1 MTKQPESRR
10 ARHVREQLL
19 RDLIDPKKAALYLNA
34 AAEDSDSLFLLALRD
49 VAEARRIPAVAQQA
63 GMHRQMLYRMLSE
76 TGNPTHA
83 SLRKIMKAVG
93 LRLVV
98 EPAGT
103 SRQRKGRTR

>member
-1 MTKQPESRR
+1 
-10 ARHVREQLL
+10 LL
-19 RDLIDPKKAALYLNA
+19 KDLIDPKKAALHLNA
-34 AAEDSDSLFLLALRD
+34 AAEHSDSLFLLALRD
-49 VAEARRIPAVAQQA
+49 VAEAHRIPAVARQA
-63 GMHRQMLYRMLSE
+63 GMYRQALHRMLSE

-103 SRQRKGRTR
+103 SRRRKGRTGPMTSGRARGR

>member
-10 ARHVREQLL
+10 AKHVREHLL
-19 RDLIDPKKAALYLNA
+19 RDLIDPKKEALYLNA
-34 AAEDSDSLFLLALRD
+34 AAEDSDSLFVLALRD

-93 LRLVV
+93 LRLEKHPV
-98 EPAGT
+98 
-103 SRQRKGRTR
+103 QHL